1 MYKKKKHDKL
11 ISKILC
17 VECPQVQY
25 IDSYEKVQFVNAD
38 NIVISG
44 G

>member
-1 MYKKKKHDKL
+1 MYIKKHDKL
-11 ISKILC
+11 ISTILC
-17 VECPQVQY
+17 VEFPKVQY
-25 IDSYEKVQFVNAD
+25 IELCEKVQFVNAD